1 MIIDA
6 SVVIDA
12 VADPG
17 DRGAVARAAI
27 GNHPPM
33 EPLVAPG
40 ILAFEMM
47 SGLHAAAR
55 RPGHP
60 LDEGEVSDAL
70 ADAAA
75 YEIRLERIPW
85 DDVLRA
91 WELSQGSL
99 RCADAIFVAA
109 ADRLHMTLLTS
120 EARIERSG
128 AMVGCT
134 IMTL

>member
-1 MIIDA
+1 
-6 SVVIDA
+6 
-12 VADPG
+12 
-17 DRGAVARAAI
+17 
-27 GNHPPM
+27 M

-60 LDEGEVSDAL
+60 LVESEVSDAL

-85 DDVLRA
+85 NDVLRA

-99 RCADAIFVAA
+99 RYADAIYVAA
-109 ADRLHMTLLTS
+109 DERLHMTLLTS
-120 EARIERSG
+120 DARIERSG